1 MGAGHSVI
9 PLTIPSSS
17 VAATLCLAS
26 PSRKIAAVASVLP
39 GDRASVTSAH
49 SFSIQG
55 YKSQDLYVG
64 RWVLTAP
71 RATRGSTAPT
81 ARVWSAGESV
91 DCRVGQWSWVCPKVG
106 EKVSEEGRTLKCVEQ
121 LAVILRSEL
130 QESNCLSQ
138 TSTNVQ
144 CPACVAMV
152 TVSTTL
158 ALIAVS
164 VRLVIAWVPHVHSA
178 LVRLGDSWS
187 YEFTRPDGRG
197 RASSRVKRSLEVRAN

>member
-1 MGAGHSVI
+1 M
-9 PLTIPSSS
+9 
-17 VAATLCLAS
+17 
-26 PSRKIAAVASVLP
+26 SVL
-39 GDRASVTSAH
+39 SLQ
-49 SFSIQG
+49 IQG
-55 YKSQDLYVG
+55 CRSRDLYVG
-64 RWVLTAP
+64 RWVLTVP
-71 RATRGSTAPT
+71 RATRASTAPI

-106 EKVSEEGRTLKCVEQ
+106 EKVSQESRTLKFVEQ
-121 LAVILRSEL
+121 LAATLWSQL

-158 ALIAVS
+158 ALIDVS
-164 VRLVIAWVPHVHSA
+164 AHLVIAWVPHVHSA

-187 YEFTRPDGRG
+187 CEFTKLVGRG
-197 RASSRVKRSLEVRAN
+197 RASSRVKRSQKVRAG